1 MRRSRSRTAA
11 LRESA
16 VWCACV
22 CATNRYLRF
31 GALCIRTDAVCP
43 SVHAR
48 ACVFVR
54 ARARVCA
61 RVWVCACGGARARVC
76 AHVCVCVRVCA
87 HARVCACV
95 CVCVC
100 VHACCMP
107 VCVRVCVRACVC
119 ACVRA
124 CRSSNG
130 LSRSFPLSGDS
141 AVRVVH
147 ERAVSEPWLRLVL
160 PTVRRNNST
169 CTMPQRR
176 SAVPHGEESAR
187 LHKAVSG
194 TRVLTA
200 HGLRLP
206 QSTI

>member
-1 MRRSRSRTAA
+1 M
-11 LRESA
+11 
-16 VWCACV
+16 VCCAC
-22 CATNRYLRF
+22 ATTRYLRF
-31 GALCIRTDAVCP
+31 GALCIRADAVCP
-43 SVHAR
+43 CVLAR
-48 ACVFVR
+48 ACVCMCACGGVRVWGCARACMCTCVRVCACVR
-54 ARARVCA
+54 ARA
-61 RVWVCACGGARARVC
+61 
-76 AHVCVCVRVCA
+76 CVCVRVC
-87 HARVCACV
+87 VCMRACV
-95 CVCVC
+95 L
-100 VHACCMP
+100 HAC
-107 VCVRVCVRACVC
+107 VCVRVCVHGCVCVRVCSCVC

-147 ERAVSEPWLRLVL
+147 ERAVREPWLRLVL

-187 LHKAVSG
+187 LLKAVSG

-200 HGLRLP
+200 NRLRLT

>member
-16 VWCACV
+16 VRV
-22 CATNRYLRF
+22 GVRVRH
-31 GALCIRTDAVCP
+31 GRIGTDA
-43 SVHAR
+43 SALYAYARTLSAR
-48 ACVFVR
+48 ASMRARVFVR
-54 ARARVCA
+54 ARACVGVRVWGCA
-61 RVWVCACGGARARVC
+61 RACMCTYV
-76 AHVCVCVRVCA
+76 HM
-87 HARVCACV
+87 CACV
-95 CVCVC
+95 CVC
-100 VHACCMP
+100 ART
-107 VCVRVCVRACVC
+107 RVCVRACVC
-119 ACVRA
+119 VCMRVCVRACVRVCVRA

-147 ERAVSEPWLRLVL
+147 ERAVREPWLRLVL
-160 PTVRRNNST
+160 PTVRHNNST

-187 LHKAVSG
+187 LLKAVSG

-200 HGLRLP
+200 HRLRLT
-206 QSTI
+206 QSSERRR